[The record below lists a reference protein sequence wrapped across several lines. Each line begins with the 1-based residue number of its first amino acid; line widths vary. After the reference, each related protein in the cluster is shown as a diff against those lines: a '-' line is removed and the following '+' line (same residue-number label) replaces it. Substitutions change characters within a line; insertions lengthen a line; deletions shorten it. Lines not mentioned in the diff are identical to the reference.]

1 MESANQFVMPM
12 FRSFVLKP
20 LQPWIYVLT
29 AFCFQF
35 SGCVYLGA
43 LEAVRGTTNFMIEDL
58 VFLLFSGLAGMA
70 VDFPL
75 LFRMKF
81 RFTNQQ
87 LLCGSACVIMLCN
100 YITMSSSSM
109 LILAPVCFIS
119 GMAKIQGTFECM
131 SNIQL
136 WITPKRD
143 FGVFF
148 PVLHIILLTAIVGGG
163 WLASVM
169 AYHWS
174 WQTMHWLTMGTMSA
188 VVLLQLL
195 LCKPFCPMPQRIPF
209 RGIDFLS
216 ALLIC
221 IVMLMASYVMIYGN
235 YYEWFYSFR
244 LRLIAG
250 LSVVLFAL
258 LLLRLRNVKQP
269 YVNLRI
275 FRYRNVVAILTV
287 TAIAEVL
294 LGVEHTM
301 EEILYAEVVVL
312 EEHTKAELSLWA
324 LPGIY
329 IGVGI
334 TLFWLGHKRWKVWH
348 LFALAFGL
356 VMAYAVYMY
365 LHLDMNAPYEQYRVG
380 CALRGCAYAI
390 FAASLMWSLHE
401 SVPDLNE
408 FFMSLFIFNIMHM
421 YLAGAMSFGL
431 YSHLFSIQLGDN
443 IARYS
448 GYLTATSI
456 ASKSQLAIMTNWLSD
471 MMAITIKQ
479 VYGLVIWT
487 AAGMTMCFLLLH
499 FPRIRTQV
507 RKVPYWAVYAVEY
520 IGRLGNLKRD

>member
-70 VDFPL
+70 VYFPL

-188 VVLLQLL
+188 VVLSQLL

-312 EEHTKAELSLWA
+312 EEHTKAERSLWS
-324 LPGIY
+324 LPG
-329 IGVGI
+329 
-334 TLFWLGHKRWKVWH
+334 
-348 LFALAFGL
+348 
-356 VMAYAVYMY
+356 
-365 LHLDMNAPYEQYRVG
+365 
-380 CALRGCAYAI
+380 
-390 FAASLMWSLHE
+390 S
-401 SVPDLNE
+401 
-408 FFMSLFIFNIMHM
+408 
-421 YLAGAMSFGL
+421 
-431 YSHLFSIQLGDN
+431 
-443 IARYS
+443 
-448 GYLTATSI
+448 
-456 ASKSQLAIMTNWLSD
+456 
-471 MMAITIKQ
+471 
-479 VYGLVIWT
+479 
-487 AAGMTMCFLLLH
+487 
-499 FPRIRTQV
+499 
-507 RKVPYWAVYAVEY
+507 
-520 IGRLGNLKRD
+520 

>member
-1 MESANQFVMPM
+1 
-12 FRSFVLKP
+12 
-20 LQPWIYVLT
+20 
-29 AFCFQF
+29 
-35 SGCVYLGA
+35 
-43 LEAVRGTTNFMIEDL
+43 
-58 VFLLFSGLAGMA
+58 
-70 VDFPL
+70 
-75 LFRMKF
+75 
-81 RFTNQQ
+81 
-87 LLCGSACVIMLCN
+87 
-100 YITMSSSSM
+100 M
-109 LILAPVCFIS
+109 LILMPICFIS

-163 WLASVM
+163 WVAAEL

-174 WQTMHWLTMGTMSA
+174 WQAMHWLTMGSMSL
-188 VVLLQLL
+188 VILSQLL
-195 LCKPFCPMPQRIPF
+195 LCQPFCPMPQRMPL
-209 RGIDFLS
+209 RNIDFQS

-221 IVMLMASYVMIYGN
+221 VVMLMASYVMIYGN
-235 YYEWFYSFR
+235 YYEWFYSFH
-244 LRLIAG
+244 LRLITG
-250 LSVVLFAL
+250 LCVVLFAL
-258 LLLRLRNVKQP
+258 LLLRLRTEKQP

-275 FRYRNVVAILTV
+275 FHYRNVVAILAV

-301 EEILYAEVVVL
+301 EEILYAEVVGL
-312 EEHTKAELSLWA
+312 EEDTKEGLLLWA

-329 IGVGI
+329 VGVGI
-334 TLFWLGHKRWKVWH
+334 TLFWLGHRRWKVWH

-365 LHLDMNAPYEQYRVG
+365 LYLDMNAPYEQYRIG

-401 SVPDLNE
+401 SIPDLSD
-408 FFMSLFIFNIMHM
+408 FFMGLFVFNILHM

-448 GYLTATSI
+448 GYITATRV
-456 ASKSQLAIMTNWLSD
+456 ASEAQSAIMASWLSD

-479 VYGLVIWT
+479 VYGFVIWT
-487 AAGMTMCFLLLH
+487 SAGLTMCFLLLH
-499 FPRIRTQV
+499 IPRVRTQM
-507 RKVPYWAVYAVEY
+507 RKIPYWAVYALEY
-520 IGRLGNLKRD
+520 LERR